1 MELLE
6 NNDKVHNLLV
16 FRLKDSLETF
26 KNSSQTNKNVVV
38 NELIHTLMLSKR
50 VDGES
55 ITDKM
60 EPKDKNELLKAI
72 NNIVM
77 NDNVFKYALKQLLNI
92 GDVLLLFEFLLEL
105 LRLLDDRFIRY
116 LNGYRLTKLNDF

>member
-6 NNDKVHNLLV
+6 NNYKIHNLLV
-16 FRLKDSLETF
+16 FRLKCSLETF

-38 NELIHTLMLSKR
+38 NELIHTLMLSIR

-77 NDNVFKYALKQLLNI
+77 NVNVFKYALKQLLNI

-105 LRLLDDRFIRY
+105 SGLLDDRFIRY